1 MCFGM
6 EISLVLIFL
15 LCRFESTVYIFLR
28 LICFDALMIIK
39 VKGFLPYVNM
49 GNRYVNVACQLT
61 YYIMLIRK
69 TFKNNLYQLFFD
81 LKTSVLQ
88 LKEREGFLFNL

>member
-49 GNRYVNVACQLT
+49 GNRYVNVAC
-61 YYIMLIRK
+61 IRK
-69 TFKNNLYQLFFD
+69 TFKNKLYQLFFD
-81 LKTSVLQ
+81 LKISVLQ
-88 LKEREGFLFNL
+88 LKVREGFLFNL